1 MFKKLYELKI
11 GDKFWFS
18 DRPYLIVDLNFSQ
31 MSLDTIYPEVVCVLD
46 LVTYK
51 VLCFDKNTKVEQT
64 TDNIPV

>member
-11 GDKFWFS
+11 GDKFWFGG
-18 DRPYLIVDLNFSQ
+18 RPYLVVDLKLSQ
-31 MSLDTIYPEVVCVLD
+31 LLLDTIYPEVVCVLD

-51 VLCFDKNTKVEQT
+51 VLCFDQNTKVEQT